1 MIPVNNILRSV
12 YRCNETEDKL
22 NILTMCRNTEKYI
35 SLLCQTS
42 NNFYTVN
49 NHPWNNLIE
58 EKPSNVNTLSLC
70 SQPLDCIICYDR
82 AEQYEEAVQLAY
94 TFHIPIVLVDSC
106 SEPLIRSHHWLEQ
119 LSPHDP
125 SRMYRKPTLRICNSS
140 HIQNSWNKDSLSIV
154 IPIGIDTDKFKPVQ
168 KHGVAIT
175 LDNNIPPQ
183 LGAEISKRIGNSYPL
198 LPSDQEDKS
207 YVVASKTRYFINTD
221 KTVTIKML
229 EAMACENIVIAM
241 KNPDT
246 ESFIEHSKTGIL
258 IESIDELF
266 PAIQFLETS
275 NNLRAQISKSARQ
288 KIIDDHS
295 LSTFIQKWSS
305 ALNMVKS
312 NFYTPSM

>member
-1 MIPVNNILRSV
+1 
-12 YRCNETEDKL
+12 
-22 NILTMCRNTEKYI
+22 
-35 SLLCQTS
+35 
-42 NNFYTVN
+42 
-49 NHPWNNLIE
+49 
-58 EKPSNVNTLSLC
+58 
-70 SQPLDCIICYDR
+70 
-82 AEQYEEAVQLAY
+82 
-94 TFHIPIVLVDSC
+94 
-106 SEPLIRSHHWLEQ
+106 
-119 LSPHDP
+119 
-125 SRMYRKPTLRICNSS
+125 
-140 HIQNSWNKDSLSIV
+140 
-154 IPIGIDTDKFKPVQ
+154 
-168 KHGVAIT
+168 
-175 LDNNIPPQ
+175 
-183 LGAEISKRIGNSYPL
+183 
-198 LPSDQEDKS
+198 
-207 YVVASKTRYFINTD
+207 
-221 KTVTIKML
+221 ML

>member
-1 MIPVNNILRSV
+1 
-12 YRCNETEDKL
+12 
-22 NILTMCRNTEKYI
+22 
-35 SLLCQTS
+35 
-42 NNFYTVN
+42 
-49 NHPWNNLIE
+49 
-58 EKPSNVNTLSLC
+58 
-70 SQPLDCIICYDR
+70 
-82 AEQYEEAVQLAY
+82 
-94 TFHIPIVLVDSC
+94 
-106 SEPLIRSHHWLEQ
+106 
-119 LSPHDP
+119 
-125 SRMYRKPTLRICNSS
+125 MYRKPTLRICNNS
-140 HIQNSWNKDSLSIV
+140 HVQNSWNKDSLSIV

-168 KHGVAIT
+168 THGVAIA

-183 LGAEISKRIGNSYPL
+183 LGAEISKRIGNSHPL
-198 LPSDQEDKS
+198 LPTDQEDKS

-221 KTVTIKML
+221 KIVTIKML

-275 NNLRAQISKSARQ
+275 NNLRAQISKAARQ
-288 KIIDDHS
+288 KIIDDHCPDV
-295 LSTFIQKWSS
+295 FIKKWSS